1 MEILYILG
9 IFGLVLVFAILG
21 VACLEAE
28 EDLEN
33 WRETNYFGDKK

>member
-1 MEILYILG
+1 MEILYVIGIL
-9 IFGLVLVFAILG
+9 GLVLVFAILG
-21 VACLEAE
+21 VACVDAQ